1 MALLSFL
8 FFMNSSLIIRN
19 FTIMDFSSKLLE
31 NAVNEVA
38 RLPGIGKRT
47 ALRLVLH
54 LLKQPVE
61 NTNYLTESLK
71 VLRTDV
77 KSCEKCHNISDTTLC
92 EICNNPKRDST
103 IVCVVEDIRDVM
115 AIENTSQFRGL
126 YHVLG
131 GKISP
136 IEGIGPQNLEI
147 ESLIEKVKN
156 NEIKELIF
164 ALSSTMEGDT
174 TNFYIFKQ
182 IEKFGVATSTI
193 ARGISVGDELE
204 YADEVTL
211 GRSIVNRIPFEQSIK
226 N

>member
-1 MALLSFL
+1 
-8 FFMNSSLIIRN
+8 
-19 FTIMDFSSKLLE
+19 MDFSSKLLE
-31 NAVNEVA
+31 SAVNEVS

-61 NTNYLTESLK
+61 NTNYLTEALQL
-71 VLRTDV
+71 LRANV
-77 KSCEKCHNISDTTLC
+77 KTCEKCHNISDTP
-92 EICNNPKRDST
+92 ICDICSNSKRNPS

-115 AIENTSQFRGL
+115 AIESTAQYRGL

-147 ESLIEKVKN
+147 ESLVNKVKIG
-156 NEIKELIF
+156 EIKELIF

-174 TNFYIFKQ
+174 TNFYIYKQ
-182 IEKFGVATSTI
+182 IEEFGIDISTI
-193 ARGISVGDELE
+193 SRGISVGDELE

-211 GRSIVNRIPFEQSIK
+211 GRSIVNRIPFEQSLR

>member
-1 MALLSFL
+1 
-8 FFMNSSLIIRN
+8 
-19 FTIMDFSSKLLE
+19 MDFSSKLLE
-31 NAVNEVA
+31 NAVNEVS

-54 LLKQPVE
+54 LLKQPIE
-61 NTNYLTESLK
+61 NTNYLTEALHL
-71 VLRTDV
+71 LRANV
-77 KSCEKCHNISDTTLC
+77 KTCEKCHNISDTP
-92 EICNNPKRDST
+92 ICDICSNSKRNPS

-115 AIENTSQFRGL
+115 AIESTAQYRGL

-136 IEGIGPQNLEI
+136 IEGVGPQNLEI
-147 ESLIEKVKN
+147 ESLVNKAKRG
-156 NEIKELIF
+156 EIKELIF

-174 TNFYIFKQ
+174 TNFYIYKQ
-182 IEKFGVATSTI
+182 IEEFGINMSTI
-193 ARGISVGDELE
+193 SRGISVGDELE

-211 GRSIVNRIPFEQSIK
+211 GRSIINRIPFEQSLK